1 MLGATMATFVT
12 PASASGPVCSSPCNF
27 AIGYA
32 PGTASGAKEVGLQF
46 QSDIPGWMAGVCFWQ
61 APEETGTHAV
71 SVWDASGTKLGTIT
85 STLANTPGQENCVDF
100 PTPVP
105 IAANTPY
112 TVSYT
117 AHSTY
122 PVQPS
127 QFTFPLDNSPLHAPA
142 KAAVLGTAGSF
153 PSTANK
159 FGDGYGVDVAF
170 VDTFNSFFYDC
181 ASTLTAPTQ
190 PSSAPGNASATVSWG
205 PAQSTPSGC
214 VAGYVITSYLN
225 GVAQTL
231 TLIPGAGTTTVIPG
245 LTNGQSYTFT
255 IAAES
260 GRLLGPASAPTGPV
274 LVGTPTAATALKVSR
289 ASAGAIKVAFKP
301 SRKNGSKITKYTA
314 TCSSSNG
321 RAGSKSGKS
330 GPLTVTGL
338 TRGKNYRCA
347 VRATNHRGTGPASAR
362 SAALRV

>member
-1 MLGATMATFVT
+1 MQLRDRIRAGH
-12 PASASGPVCSSPCNF
+12 G
-27 AIGYA
+27 IGRE
-32 PGTASGAKEVGLQF
+32 EVGLQF

-71 SVWDASGTKLGTIT
+71 SVWDANGTRLATMK
-85 STLANTPGQENCVDF
+85 STLADTPGQENCVDF

-117 AHSTY
+117 AHTTY
-122 PVQPS
+122 QVQPS
-127 QFTFPLDNSPLHAPA
+127 QFTFALDNPPLHAPA

-153 PSTANK
+153 PSAGNK

-231 TLIPGAGTTTVIPG
+231 TLIPGGGTTTVIPG
-245 LTNGQSYTFT
+245 LTNGLSYTFT

-274 LVGTPTAATALKVSR
+274 LVGTPTSATALHVAR
-289 ASAGAIKVAFKP
+289 ASAGAIKVSFKAAH
-301 SRKNGSKITKYTA
+301 KNGSKITRYTA
-314 TCSSSNG
+314 TCSSSGG
-321 RAGSKSGKS
+321 RTGSKAAKS

-338 TRGKNYRCA
+338 TRGKLYRCA

-362 SAALRV
+362 SAAVKV